1 MLSEVPVVAARP
13 GQSTPLKSLGL
24 SWESFPFIAIHLL
37 CLAAIQT
44 GVRWEWVVLAAGSYY
59 VRMIGVTAGYH
70 RYFSHRSFKTS
81 RVFQFLLAFWAMTSA
96 QKGVLWWA
104 AHHRHHHKYSD
115 REEDFHSPL
124 QRGFWYSHI
133 GWILSDDHVK
143 TDLGLVKDLSR
154 YPEIRF
160 LDRFYFLPPVVYGGL
175 LYLLW
180 GFPGLVWG
188 FFVSTTALYHCTFFI
203 NSLTHLFGT
212 VRYRSGDGSRNS
224 LILALL
230 CCGEGWHNNHHH
242 YQIAANQGWFWWEVD
257 LSYYVLVALSW
268 VGLVWDI
275 RTPPPQIK
283 AATIAAELSFRS
295 HGSQAP
301 AALR

>member
-1 MLSEVPVVAARP
+1 M
-13 GQSTPLKSLGL
+13 
-24 SWESFPFIAIHLL
+24 
-37 CLAAIQT
+37 
-44 GVRWEWVVLAAGSYY
+44 
-59 VRMIGVTAGYH
+59 
-70 RYFSHRSFKTS
+70 
-81 RVFQFLLAFWAMTSA
+81 
-96 QKGVLWWA
+96 
-104 AHHRHHHKYSD
+104 
-115 REEDFHSPL
+115 
-124 QRGFWYSHI
+124 
-133 GWILSDDHVK
+133 K
-143 TDLGLVKDLSR
+143 TDLSLVKDLSR
-154 YPEIRF
+154 YPEIRY

-224 LILALL
+224 FILALL

-275 RTPPPQIK
+275 RTPPPQVK
-283 AATIAAELSFRS
+283 AATIAVEQSFRS

>member
-1 MLSEVPVVAARP
+1 MTDRP
-13 GQSTPLKSLGL
+13 SRWTLHSTLAFW
-24 SWESFPFIAIHLL
+24 WETFPFLAIHLL

-44 GVRWEWVVLAAGSYY
+44 GVRWEWVLLAVGSYY

-81 RVFQFLLAFWAMTSA
+81 RAFQFLLAFWAMTSA

-124 QRGFWYSHI
+124 QRGFWFSHV
-133 GWILSDDHVK
+133 GWILSDNHIK
-143 TDLGLVKDLSR
+143 TDLTLVRDLSR

-160 LDRFYFLPPVVYGGL
+160 LDRFYVLPPIVYGGL

-224 LILALL
+224 FILALL

-242 YQIAANQGWFWWEVD
+242 YQSAANQGWFWWEVD

-268 VGLVWDI
+268 VGLVWDV
-275 RTPPPQIK
+275 RTPPLQIK
-283 AATIAAELSFRS
+283 AATIAAERSFRS
-295 HGSQAP
+295 DGPQAS